1 MQANTGIGRTVRLA
15 ISTSLFAIAATS
27 TQAFAAENAAA
38 SADTAATAD
47 TATASADT
55 SQLGDIIVTGEKRET
70 RLQDVPIAITAIDST
85 VLRERNT
92 NRLDD
97 LDGYVPGLSIAR
109 NQGAER
115 VVTIRGIGY
124 ETSSNPNSQ
133 PGVAFHIN
141 GVYIAHTMSLGQDLI
156 DINRIEVLRGPQG
169 TVFGETSTGGAINVI
184 TNKPVLDDS
193 SGNASASYGNYNYVK
208 VDGAVNVPLGP
219 TLAARFAGQYLRHD
233 GYGYSV
239 SVPNFKKYEL
249 EDEDNL
255 TGRASL
261 LWQPTST
268 FSALLEAS
276 AFHADHSG
284 AVQKLITDTTPG
296 KRHVDQDLPATY
308 ELDTRMVSLTLA
320 QELSDAIVLKSVSAY
335 QYMNKNQTSEGD
347 RTSNPAIFDHLVR
360 WRDRSKTFTEELSL
374 SSQNT
379 TSVEW
384 TLGGFFL
391 RQRALQDILELSAPS
406 IAAVVLPDGTGV
418 KFQTDS
424 PFQHTSLAAY
434 GQATFHASDALAITA
449 GARYSWDKV
458 SAQPYQFYYLVP
470 PRSAKSDALTGK
482 ISVDYKLTTD
492 NSIYLTGSSGYKP
505 TGVSFVSDQP
515 FTPGGFS
522 SGPEFVPQSFK
533 KETVKAIE
541 IGTKNEFFDKKL
553 RVNLA
558 GFYYWYKNF
567 QFTAEDPVPFAGGTD
582 NIPKA
587 EVWGGEAE
595 ASFVA
600 SPALRFDGTFSWGK
614 GKFKSDFL
622 TIDAQTAATVRAQT
636 FAALGYPASYYYDA
650 RIEQAVSD
658 ARENVNGKR
667 LPKMPTT
674 QGTFAATYTAFLPS
688 GALAARGEM
697 AYRGSYNYRV
707 FANSFLDK
715 VPSYTIFNA
724 SISYTPENQPWRLA
738 VRAQN
743 ITNKA
748 GIASRFSDPYGSG
761 TTSVE
766 YIPPR
771 QVMGTVSVDF

>member
-1 MQANTGIGRTVRLA
+1 MQSTNVIEQVVRLA

-27 TQAFAAENAAA
+27 TQAIAADA
-38 SADTAATAD
+38 SAPAD
-47 TATASADT
+47 TDAP
-55 SQLGDIIVTGEKRET
+55 QLSDIIVTGEKRET
-70 RLQDVPIAITAIDST
+70 RLQDVPIAITAIDSS
-85 VLRERNT
+85 VLRQRNT
-92 NRLDD
+92 NSLDD
-97 LDGYVPGLSIAR
+97 LDGYVPGLNIAR

-115 VVTIRGIGY
+115 VITIRGIGY

-133 PGVAFHIN
+133 PGVAFHID
-141 GVYIAHTMSLGQDLI
+141 GVYIAHTMALGQDLI
-156 DINRIEVLRGPQG
+156 DVDRIEVLRGPQG

-184 TNKPVLDDS
+184 TNKPKLGDT

-239 SVPNFKKYEL
+239 GVPNVSKYAL
-249 EDEDNL
+249 DDANNL
-255 TGRASL
+255 AGRASL
-261 LWQPTST
+261 LWQPSST

-276 AFHADHSG
+276 AFHADHAG

-296 KRHVDQDLPATY
+296 ARNVDQDLPATY
-308 ELDTRMVSLTLA
+308 KLDTRMVSLTLS
-320 QELSDAIVLKSVSAY
+320 QELNDTMVLKSVSAY
-335 QYMNKNQTSEGD
+335 QYMNKNQTSESD
-347 RTSNPAIFDHLVR
+347 RTANPAIFDHLVR
-360 WRDRSKTFTEELSL
+360 WHDRSKTFSQEVTL

-379 TSVEW
+379 STVEW

-391 RQRALQDILELSAPS
+391 RQRALQDILELSAPG

-424 PFQHTSLAAY
+424 PYQHTSLAGY
-434 GQATFHASDALAITA
+434 GQAIFHASDALAITA
-449 GARYSWDKV
+449 GLRYSWDKV

-482 ISVDYKLTTD
+482 ISADYKLTPD
-492 NSIYLTGSSGYKP
+492 NSIYVTASTGYKP
-505 TGVSFVSDQP
+505 TGVSFVSDKP
-515 FTPGGFS
+515 FEAGSFS
-522 SGPEFVPQSFK
+522 SGPQYVPQSFK
-533 KETVKAIE
+533 KETVKALE
-541 IGTKNEFFDKKL
+541 IGSKNEFFDR
-553 RVNLA
+553 RVRLNVA
-558 GFYYWYKNF
+558 GYYYWYKNF
-567 QFTAEDPVPFAGGTD
+567 QFTADDPVPFAGGTD

-587 EVWGGEAE
+587 EVWGAEAE
-595 ASFVA
+595 ATFIA

-614 GKFKSDFL
+614 GKFTSDFL
-622 TIDAQTAATVRAQT
+622 TIDAQTAAQVRAQT
-636 FAALGYPASYYYDA
+636 FAALGYPAGYYYDA
-650 RIEQAVSD
+650 RIEAAVD
-658 ARENVNGKR
+658 AARENLNGKR

-674 QGTFAATYTAFLPS
+674 QGTFAATYTAALPS
-688 GALAARGEM
+688 AELAMRGEV

-724 SISYTPENQPWRLA
+724 SITYTPEGQPWRLA
-738 VRAQN
+738 LRAQN
-743 ITNKA
+743 ISNKA

-771 QVMGTVSVDF
+771 QVMGSVSVNF

>member
-1 MQANTGIGRTVRLA
+1 MQSKILTGRTAGLTMA
-15 ISTSLFAIAATS
+15 TSLLAIAATAMP
-27 TQAFAAENAAA
+27 AFAAEAEADAA
-38 SADTAATAD
+38 DAAGGA
-47 TATASADT
+47 
-55 SQLGDIIVTGEKRET
+55 QLGDIIVTGEKRDT
-70 RLQDVPIAITAIDST
+70 RLQDIPIAITAIDSS
-85 VLRERNT
+85 VLRQRNT
-92 NRLDD
+92 TRLDD

-141 GVYIAHTMSLGQDLI
+141 GVYVAHTMSLGQDLI
-156 DINRIEVLRGPQG
+156 DVDRIEILRGPQG

-184 TNKPVLDDS
+184 TRKPVIGDS

-219 TLAARFAGQYLRHD
+219 TLAARIAGQYLRHD

-239 SVPNFKKYEL
+239 SVPNIDKYEL

-255 TGRASL
+255 AGRASL
-261 LWQPTST
+261 LWQPSST
-268 FSALLEAS
+268 FSALLEGS
-276 AFHADHSG
+276 AFHAKHAG

-296 KRHVDQDLPATY
+296 KRHVDQDFPAMY
-308 ELDTRMVSLTLA
+308 ELDTRMISLTLA
-320 QELSDAIVLKSVSAY
+320 QELGDTMVLKSVSAY
-335 QYMNKNQTSEGD
+335 QYMNKNQQSESD
-347 RTSNPAIFDHLVR
+347 RTSNPDIFDHLVR
-360 WRDRSKTFTEELSL
+360 WHDKSKTFTEELTL

-379 TSVEW
+379 SSLEW
-384 TLGGFFL
+384 TLGGFYL
-391 RQRALQDILELSAPS
+391 RQRALQDILELSAPG

-424 PFQHTSLAAY
+424 PYQHTSWAAY
-434 GQATFHASDALAITA
+434 GQAIFHATDALAITA
-449 GARYSWDKV
+449 GLRYSWDKV
-458 SAQPYQFYYLVP
+458 SAQPYQFFNIVP
-470 PRSAKSDALTGK
+470 PRAATSDAVTGK
-482 ISVDYKLTTD
+482 LSAEYKLTPS
-492 NSIYLTGSSGYKP
+492 NSVYVTGSTGYKP
-505 TGVSFVSDQP
+505 TGVSFVSAET
-515 FTPGGFS
+515 FVPGSFS
-522 SGPEFVPQSFK
+522 SGPQYVPQSFK
-533 KETVKAIE
+533 KETVKALE
-541 IGTKNEFFDKKL
+541 IGSKNEFFDK
-553 RVNLA
+553 RVRLNVA
-558 GFYYWYKNF
+558 GYYYWYKNF

-587 EVWGGEAE
+587 EVWGAEAE
-595 ASFVA
+595 GSFAV
-600 SPALRFDGTFSWGK
+600 SPSLRFDGTFSWGK
-614 GKFKSDFL
+614 GKFTSDFL
-622 TIDAQTAATVRAQT
+622 TIDAQTAAQVRAST
-636 FAALGYPASYYYDA
+636 FAELGYPAGYYYDA
-650 RIEQAVSD
+650 RIEQAVDD

-674 QGTFAATYTAFLPS
+674 QASLAATYTAFLPD
-688 GALAARGEM
+688 AELAVRGEV

-715 VPSYTIFNA
+715 VPEYTIFNA
-724 SISYTPENQPWRLA
+724 SISYTPEDQPWRLA
-738 VRAQN
+738 LRAQN

-771 QVMGTVSVDF
+771 QVMGSLSVDF

>member
-1 MQANTGIGRTVRLA
+1 MQAKTFPSRVARLA
-15 ISTSLFAIAATS
+15 IATSLWAIAATAVPAS
-27 TQAFAAENAAA
+27 AAEADAADGA
-38 SADTAATAD
+38 
-47 TATASADT
+47 
-55 SQLGDIIVTGEKRET
+55 QLGDIIVTGEKRDT
-70 RLQDVPIAITAIDST
+70 RLQDIPIAITAIDST

-156 DINRIEVLRGPQG
+156 DVDRIEVLRGPQG

-184 TNKPVLDDS
+184 TKKPVIGDS

-208 VDGAVNVPLGP
+208 ADGAVNVPLGP

-239 SVPNFKKYEL
+239 SVPNVDKYEL
-249 EDEDNL
+249 EDENNL
-255 TGRASL
+255 AGRASL
-261 LWQPTST
+261 LWQPNST

-276 AFHADHSG
+276 AFHADHAG

-296 KRHVDQDLPATY
+296 KRHVDQDYPATY
-308 ELDTRMVSLTLA
+308 ELDTRMVSLTLS
-320 QELSDAIVLKSVSAY
+320 QELNDTMVLKSVSAY
-335 QYMNKNQTSEGD
+335 QYMNKNQQSESD

-360 WRDRSKTFTEELSL
+360 WHDRSKTFTEELTL

-379 TSVEW
+379 SALEW
-384 TLGGFFL
+384 TVGGFYL

-424 PFQHTSLAAY
+424 PYQHTSWAAY
-434 GQATFHASDALAITA
+434 GQATFHASEALAVTA
-449 GARYSWDKV
+449 GLRYSWDKV
-458 SAQPYQFYYLVP
+458 SAQPYQFFYVVP
-470 PRSAKSDALTGK
+470 PRSAKSDAITGK
-482 ISVDYKLTTD
+482 LSAEYKLTPA
-492 NSIYLTGSSGYKP
+492 NSVYLTGSTGYKP
-505 TGVSFVSDQP
+505 TGVSFVSDLP
-515 FTPGGFS
+515 FAPGSFS
-522 SGPEFVPQSFK
+522 SGPQYVPQSFK
-533 KETVKAIE
+533 KETVKALE
-541 IGTKNEFFDKKL
+541 IGSKNEFFDK
-553 RVNLA
+553 RVRLNVA
-558 GFYYWYKNF
+558 GYYYWYKNF

-587 EVWGGEAE
+587 EVWGAEAE
-595 ASFVA
+595 GTFVV
-600 SPALRFDGTFSWGK
+600 SPSLRFDGTFSWGK
-614 GKFKSDFL
+614 GKFTSDFL
-622 TIDAQTAATVRAQT
+622 TIDAQTAAQVRAAT
-636 FAALGYPASYYYDA
+636 FAELGYPAGYYYDA
-650 RIEQAVSD
+650 RIEQAVDD

-674 QGTFAATYTAFLPS
+674 QGSFSATYTAFLP
-688 GALAARGEM
+688 GAELAVRGEM

-707 FANSFLDK
+707 FADSFLDK

-724 SISYTPENQPWRLA
+724 SISYTPEDKPWRLGL
-738 VRAQN
+738 RAQN

-771 QVMGTVSVDF
+771 QVMGSVSVDF